1 MAKARSDHP
10 AHPANWG
17 NALGIG
23 TLRLLGRLPPRWALA
38 LGGAVGAAGYRLA
51 RDRRRIIRRNLELCF
66 PELDAAA
73 RERLVRENFR
83 YTGRGLMELALSWFG
98 GPGVDR
104 LPLEVEG
111 LEHLR
116 AAQAGGTPVILLS
129 GHFTTVEICG
139 RLLRR
144 HSEMAVIYKPMDKR
158 PLADRTM
165 RAGRERA
172 IGPVLSKDDLRG
184 IVRTLRQGLPVW
196 YAGDQNYRSRQNVFA
211 PFFGIPAATVTGLS
225 RLARLSK
232 ARVVPIFYH
241 ARSDGPGY
249 RVVLKPA
256 LEGFPS
262 GDDQADAE
270 RMNRVIEEAVR
281 AHPAQYFW
289 AHRRFKSQPDP
300 SVNMYPGVKDHRL
313 ERRRRRQA
321 RQEER

>member
-1 MAKARSDHP
+1 MAKQRNDNP
-10 AHPANWG
+10 AHPGNWG
-17 NALGIG
+17 HALGLALLWLIG
-23 TLRLLGRLPPRWALA
+23 RMPPRLA
-38 LGGAVGAAGYRLA
+38 LGLGAGLGALGYRLA
-51 RDRRRIIRRNLELCF
+51 RARRLIVRRNLELCF
-66 PELDAAA
+66 PEQDPAP
-73 RERLVRENFR
+73 REALVRANFR
-83 YTGRGLMELALSWFG
+83 YTGRGLAELALSWFG
-98 GPGVDR
+98 GPRVDR
-104 LPLEVEG
+104 LPLAVEG

-116 AAQAGGTPVILLS
+116 AAQADGSPVILLS

-165 RAGRERA
+165 REGRERA
-172 IGPVLSKDDLRG
+172 IGPALSKDDLRG
-184 IVRTLRQGLPVW
+184 IVRTLRKGLPVW

-232 ARVVPIFYH
+232 ARVVPVFYH
-241 ARSDGPGY
+241 AREDGPGY
-249 RVVLKPA
+249 RVVFKPA

-270 RMNRVIEEAVR
+270 RMNRIIEEAVR

-289 AHRRFKSQPDP
+289 AHRRFKSQPDGD
-300 SVNMYPGVKDHRL
+300 VDMYPGVKDHRR
-313 ERRRRRQA
+313 ERRRRRA
-321 RQEER
+321 RQQQQ